1 MSVIACFRHLR
12 PEILI
17 LLCKNLHLDP
27 RPILAQ
33 HVCELDFKQDCA
45 MNKIILAALALAF
58 VQAAAAQSYTIT
70 ALGVV
75 RGGLYSDPYAMN
87 DQGAVAGTAS
97 LVDGHQ
103 HAFVWTK
110 NTGARDLGT
119 LVGHNA
125 YSTARGINNSG
136 QVVGLSYLSDEITY
150 RAFLYTQKDGMRDLG
165 TLGGDS
171 SAAYGINNTGQ
182 VVGEADL
189 SSIATHAFLWTA
201 SAGMQDLG
209 SLGGNTSAAY
219 GINEAGDIVG
229 FSYLRD
235 NFTVH
240 AFLWTEAAGMQD
252 LGDFNGD
259 GSIANAINASGQIV
273 GIGYLRPDQEG
284 LIAALWTSTHKMQSL
299 GTATES
305 DAVGINDSGQIV
317 GYYGA
322 AAFLWTAANHLQDLN
337 TLIPPNSGWTLVEA
351 AAINRS
357 GQIAVS
363 GIVGIKFHGALL
375 TPKNQLSRSIGKSK
389 FSDGTIGD
397 KSPL

>member
-1 MSVIACFRHLR
+1 
-12 PEILI
+12 
-17 LLCKNLHLDP
+17 
-27 RPILAQ
+27 
-33 HVCELDFKQDCA
+33 
-45 MNKIILAALALAF
+45 MNKITLAALALTF
-58 VQAAAAQSYTIT
+58 VQAATAQSYTLT
-70 ALGVV
+70 PLGGVPD
-75 RGGLYSDPYAMN
+75 GIDSDPYAIN
-87 DQGAVAGTAS
+87 DQGAVAGTAG
-97 LVDGHQ
+97 LLDGYQ

-110 NTGARDLGT
+110 NKGARDLGT

-150 RAFLYTQKDGMRDLG
+150 RAFLYTQKDGMQDLG
-165 TLGGDS
+165 TLGGNS

-189 SSIATHAFLWTA
+189 SSISTHAFLWTA
-201 SAGMQDLG
+201 SAGMKDLG

-240 AFLWTEAAGMQD
+240 AFLYTEAAGMLD

-284 LIAALWTSTHKMQSL
+284 LIAALWTSTHKMQGL

-305 DAVGINDSGQIV
+305 DALGINDSGQIV

-322 AAFLWTAANHLQDLN
+322 AAFLWTSANHLQDLN
-337 TLIPPNSGWTLVEA
+337 TLIPPNSGWTLVGA

-363 GIVGIKFHGALL
+363 GFVGIKFHGALL
-375 TPKNQLSRSIGKSK
+375 TPVN
-389 FSDGTIGD
+389 
-397 KSPL
+397 